1 MKKEISSRI
10 QKWDILRFGLIF
22 LVVLGHIADF
32 NTRSNEYM
40 RTLYLAIYTFHM
52 PLFIFVSGLF
62 AKKTVNE
69 KRKDKIF
76 GYLLL
81 YIVLKFINFLYFWI
95 SFGKTSFS
103 VFTETGLPW
112 FMFALFV
119 YSLITI
125 AVKDFSPK
133 YVMIFAVLLA
143 CLAGYDKNIGS
154 FLCLSRIIVF
164 YPFYFA
170 GYLFDAKKIEEHCK
184 KTAPKIVS
192 AVIAT
197 VFVLTAVFFGER
209 FYWLRP
215 LVTGANSF
223 AALKTCEEYGFLI
236 RLGYYAVAAALC
248 YAVIVLTPSKTPLGI
263 AAKIGK
269 RTLPVYAFHYILLYI
284 LYYNV
289 GIQPMLEKLSP
300 IHWEWFSLPLALAV
314 TLVSANGL
322 FNKIITSVST
332 MPHKHD

>member
-32 NTRSNEYM
+32 STRSNEYM

-81 YIVLKFINFLYFWI
+81 YFVLKFINFLYFWI
-95 SFGKTSFS
+95 SAGKTSFS

-112 FMFALFV
+112 FMFALFA

-125 AVKDFSPK
+125 AVKEFSPK
-133 YVMIFAVLLA
+133 YVMVFAVILA

-164 YPFYFA
+164 YPFYYA
-170 GYLFDAKKIEEHCK
+170 GYLFEAKKIEEHCR
-184 KTAPKIVS
+184 KTAPKIIS
-192 AVIAT
+192 AVIVAA
-197 VFVLTAVFFGER
+197 FVLTAVFFGER

-223 AALKTCEEYGFLI
+223 ATLNTCEKYGFLI

-263 AAKIGK
+263 AAKIGR
-269 RTLPVYAFHYILLYI
+269 RTLPVYAFHYIVLYI
-284 LYYNV
+284 LYYDV
-289 GIQPMLEKLSP
+289 GIQQMLEKLSP

-322 FNKIITSVST
+322 FNKIITAFSVL
-332 MPHKHD
+332 PIKRD